1 MPNST
6 LSVNRSKPVQRTH
19 GVALSLNKLVAFFWE
34 ASNEFTTL
42 SSDPDFRAQKNTS
55 WQTEVLIYLSRF
67 SLPRRSS
74 LEQILSHEDAFFRF
88 LFSQADI
95 ECCVHI
101 FWHQTFLFCPFLLST
116 FPHPHLSLFT
126 SNLYVRY
133 DLVWKQSTVFQPK
146 TDMHSLYLWKHSSS
160 LLLKYLLLLKSHL
173 GAKKRFFWNYEDS
186 CDLEQIPVLYRQA
199 TDSFL
204 FSFCRHL
211 SNILLF
217 HLNVDSFGR
226 LHPVAVSSQLFG
238 WKSGKWFQWDAK
250 LRWRPLVASLL

>member
-126 SNLYVRY
+126 SNLYVRLETKY
-133 DLVWKQSTVFQPK
+133 CFSAKNRYAQLVPLETFLLPVVKVF
-146 TDMHSLYLWKHSSS
+146 TL
-160 LLLKYLLLLKSHL
+160 
-173 GAKKRFFWNYEDS
+173 
-186 CDLEQIPVLYRQA
+186 
-199 TDSFL
+199 T
-204 FSFCRHL
+204 
-211 SNILLF
+211 
-217 HLNVDSFGR
+217 
-226 LHPVAVSSQLFG
+226 
-238 WKSGKWFQWDAK
+238 
-250 LRWRPLVASLL
+250 